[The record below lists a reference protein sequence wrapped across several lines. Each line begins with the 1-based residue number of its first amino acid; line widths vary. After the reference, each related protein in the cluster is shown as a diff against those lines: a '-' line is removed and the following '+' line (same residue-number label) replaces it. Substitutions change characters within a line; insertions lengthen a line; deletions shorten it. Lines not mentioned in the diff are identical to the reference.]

1 MPAGGEG
8 AGGGGSTRPLCST
21 SRWCPVCLP
30 ELCLDGK
37 KKDGGAVVERGAG
50 GRHPSDPE
58 DEGLLPLCSF
68 PSALLSV
75 APLPRRSAVPR

>member
-1 MPAGGEG
+1 M
-8 AGGGGSTRPLCST
+8 
-21 SRWCPVCLP
+21 
-30 ELCLDGK
+30 
-37 KKDGGAVVERGAG
+37 VERGAG

-75 APLPRRSAVPR
+75 VPSPGEGLCCGDRAVPSAGLPGAAPIETCSK

>member
-1 MPAGGEG
+1 M
-8 AGGGGSTRPLCST
+8 
-21 SRWCPVCLP
+21 
-30 ELCLDGK
+30 
-37 KKDGGAVVERGAG
+37 VERGAG

-75 APLPRRSAVPR
+75 APLPRRSAVPSAGLPGAAPIETCSKSALSEQQPGDTCSSSVAVTVT